1 MAKTWFITG
10 AGRGL
15 GAKIAKAALRAGDR
29 VVAAGRSRK
38 AITNI
43 LGPDGEQLQSVEL
56 DVANASQARR
66 AVDVAVARYGAIDVL
81 VNNAGYGHEGFF
93 EELTTQDAEAQFAT
107 NLNGVLNVTWAAL
120 PVMRRARRGRIFNL
134 SSLGGI
140 VGAQLYSLYCASKFA
155 LEGFSESLAKEIA
168 PFGLH
173 VTIIEPGPFRTD
185 FLKSESLRFGQT
197 RIAEYDKRRARLLAG
212 LASRDGQQPGD
223 PSKLADA
230 IVRLASEA
238 SPPMR
243 FLAGSVALSAAEQKL
258 AAMRTELDRWR
269 QLSASTDGEFSSMS
283 AAGLMDQL
291 G

>member
-15 GAKIAKAALRAGDR
+15 GAEIAKAVMNAGDR
-29 VVAAGRSRK
+29 AVATGRNRK
-38 AITNI
+38 AITQI
-43 LGPDGEQLQSVEL
+43 LGPDNEQLLSVEL
-56 DVANASQARR
+56 DVADGSQARR
-66 AVDVAVARYGAIDVL
+66 AVDAAVARFGGIDVL
-81 VNNAGYGHEGFF
+81 VNNAGYGHVGFF
-93 EELTTQDAEAQFAT
+93 EELTTEDAQAQFAT

-120 PVMRRARRGRIFNL
+120 PVMRRARQGRIFNL

-155 LEGFSESLAKEIA
+155 IEGFSESLAKEIA
-168 PFGLH
+168 SFGLY

-185 FLKSESLRFGQT
+185 FLKPESLRFGQS
-197 RIAEYDKRRARLLAG
+197 RISDYDDRRVQPRAG
-212 LASRDGQQPGD
+212 LAARNGRQPGD

-230 IVRLASEA
+230 ILRLANEA
-238 SPPMR
+238 EPPMR
-243 FLAGSVALSAAEQKL
+243 FLAGTIAVSAAEQKL
-258 AAMRTELDRWR
+258 AEMRAELDEWR

-283 AAGLMDQL
+283 AAGLLDQL